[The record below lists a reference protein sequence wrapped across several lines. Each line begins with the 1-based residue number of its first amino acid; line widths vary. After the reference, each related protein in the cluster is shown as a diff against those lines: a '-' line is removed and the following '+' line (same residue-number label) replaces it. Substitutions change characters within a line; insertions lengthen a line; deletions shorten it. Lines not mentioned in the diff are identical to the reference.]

1 MAGNV
6 SSRTEKAKNK
16 ELIVEATTRTS
27 SSGIGVLSTIGIVF
41 IVLKLCGVIGWN
53 WFWVLTPFWGQLAL
67 ALVII
72 IFLAIIVG
80 IAKLLS

>member
-1 MAGNV
+1 MA
-6 SSRTEKAKNK
+6 ST
-16 ELIVEATTRTS
+16 IQTS
-27 SSGIGVLSTIGIVF
+27 SGGIGVLSTIGIVF

-72 IFLAIIVG
+72 AFLFALVG